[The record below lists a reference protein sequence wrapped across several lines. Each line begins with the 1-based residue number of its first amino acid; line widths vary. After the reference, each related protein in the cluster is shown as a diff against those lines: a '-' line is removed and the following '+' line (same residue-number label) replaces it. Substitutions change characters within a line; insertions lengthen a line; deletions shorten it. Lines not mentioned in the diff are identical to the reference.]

1 LWNPRLTSVVGQAGI
16 PQFTKKYANPSFLL
30 ISKYYP
36 QLELCIKIESRTAN
50 LGKVWGKERFLCLF
64 FAFKLNKRG
73 VGIITYWNCVH
84 FLLNKLKRKF

>member
-36 QLELCIKIESRTAN
+36 QLELISILHFNQTLRLFQSCPASYSFPPSLPFQARTN
-50 LGKVWGKERFLCLF
+50 M
-64 FAFKLNKRG
+64 
-73 VGIITYWNCVH
+73 IT
-84 FLLNKLKRKF
+84 RS